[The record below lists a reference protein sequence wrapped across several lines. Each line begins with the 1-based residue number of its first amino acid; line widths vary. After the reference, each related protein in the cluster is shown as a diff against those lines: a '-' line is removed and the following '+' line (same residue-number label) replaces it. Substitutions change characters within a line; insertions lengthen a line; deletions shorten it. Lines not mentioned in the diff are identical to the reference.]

1 MNDHSLA
8 GMSSLRSYRIQPR
21 QFTGMKRIP
30 AQARGMARVTEI
42 LDACE
47 TLLGDKRY
55 DEINI
60 DDILKASNVARGTLY
75 HFFENR
81 RAVFL
86 SLMHRALLEMDEQ
99 TNARPGEEK
108 LAFVDYVF
116 KVERRLQKVWKKH
129 NHMVEFYE
137 SNKFSPDF
145 NEPQQE
151 KSLLGVD
158 VMAQQLRSR
167 HPQISPARAQ
177 RIGKTLLS
185 AMYAGLDT
193 IAVMP
198 AGERAGFAREWRQMT
213 KAYID
218 SLELSKEL

>member
-1 MNDHSLA
+1 
-8 GMSSLRSYRIQPR
+8 
-21 QFTGMKRIP
+21 
-30 AQARGMARVTEI
+30 MARVTAI

-55 DEINI
+55 DEISI
-60 DDILKASNVARGTLY
+60 DDVLKTSNVSKGTLY
-75 HFFENR
+75 HFFENK

-99 TNARPGEEK
+99 TSPRPGEEK

-116 KVERRLQKVWKKH
+116 KVEHRLQKVWEKH
-129 NHMVEFYE
+129 SHMVEFYE

-145 NEPQQE
+145 DEPQQE
-151 KSLLGVD
+151 KRLHGVD

-167 HPQISPARAQ
+167 HPQIRPVRAQ
-177 RIGKTLLS
+177 RISKTLLS

-193 IAVMP
+193 VAVMP
-198 AGERAGFAREWRQMT
+198 AKEKAGVAREWRQMT
-213 KAYID
+213 RAYIE
-218 SLELSKEL
+218 SLGLSKES